1 MASPALLAAPHAR
14 RARLIARML
23 DSGIDHTFIADH
35 VSFRVGTGLDGL
47 INAATLAALD
57 PRLRIVV
64 GVYLLALRHP
74 IAVARQLSTLSAAA
88 PGQLILGVG
97 VGGEDR
103 NEFAMMG
110 VDPRTRGRRTDEALD
125 ILTSLASG
133 EPLDHDGEFY
143 RFERAWIRPAP
154 DPRIPILVGG
164 RSDAA
169 LARAARFGDG
179 WLGTWCSPKRFR
191 EALGIIDAL
200 SPTLPRRSPSR
211 PWLHGLQLW
220 VGIDA
225 DERVAR
231 ERLAAAME
239 SFYRIPYERFEKYSP
254 FGTAEDVARF
264 LLPYRDAG
272 CRLINITAIAQS
284 EEAAIDAVAEIKA
297 RLAPFGRTP
306 S

>member
-14 RARLIARML
+14 RARLVARML

-35 VSFRVGTGLDGL
+35 VSFRVGTGLDAL

-103 NEFAMMG
+103 NEFTMMG

-125 ILTSLASG
+125 ILTTLATG
-133 EPLDHDGEFY
+133 EPFDHDGVFY

-154 DPRIPILVGG
+154 EPRIPILIGG

-179 WLGTWCSPKRFR
+179 WLGTWCSPKRFG
-191 EALGIIDAL
+191 EAVGIVDAL
-200 SPTLPRRSPSR
+200 STTSPRRSHAR

-225 DERVAR
+225 DKRVAR
-231 ERLAAAME
+231 ERLAAAMAA
-239 SFYRIPYERFEKYSP
+239 FYRIPYERFERYSP

-264 LLPYRDAG
+264 LVPYRDAG
-272 CRLINITAIAQS
+272 CRLINITAIAGS

-297 RLAPFGRTP
+297 RLALSGRAPT
-306 S
+306 

>member
-1 MASPALLAAPHAR
+1 M
-14 RARLIARML
+14 
-23 DSGIDHTFIADH
+23 
-35 VSFRVGTGLDGL
+35 
-47 INAATLAALD
+47 
-57 PRLRIVV
+57 
-64 GVYLLALRHP
+64 
-74 IAVARQLSTLSAAA
+74 
-88 PGQLILGVG
+88 
-97 VGGEDR
+97 
-103 NEFAMMG
+103 
-110 VDPRTRGRRTDEALD
+110 
-125 ILTSLASG
+125 
-133 EPLDHDGEFY
+133 
-143 RFERAWIRPAP
+143 
-154 DPRIPILVGG
+154 
-164 RSDAA
+164 DAA

-225 DERVAR
+225 DKRVAR

-284 EEAAIDAVAEIKA
+284 EEAAIDAVRGPKRQRIAEHPIAYCGKRNFGHSHPA
-297 RLAPFGRTP
+297 LTRECLAGSALATQ
-306 S
+306 

>member
-23 DSGIDHTFIADH
+23 DSGVDHTFIADH

-47 INAATLAALD
+47 INAATLAAID

-74 IAVARQLSTLSAAA
+74 ITVARQLSTLSAAA
-88 PGQLILGVG
+88 PGQLIFGVG

-125 ILTSLASG
+125 ILTTLANG

-154 DPRIPILVGG
+154 EPRIPILVGG

-179 WLGTWCSPKRFR
+179 WLGTWCSPKRFG
-191 EALGIIDAL
+191 EAVGIIDAL
-200 SPTLPRRSPSR
+200 SSTSPPRSPSR

-220 VGIDA
+220 VGIDV
-225 DERVAR
+225 DKRVAR
-231 ERLAAAME
+231 ERLAAAMAA
-239 SFYRIPYERFEKYSP
+239 FYRIPYERFERYSP

-272 CRLINITAIAQS
+272 CRLINITAIAGS

-297 RLAPFGRTP
+297 RLAPAGRAP
-306 S
+306 A